1 LPDCLA
7 HVALAGVT
15 ALSWL
20 GLGTIVLAPLAVR
33 GDRMLDVLNRIA
45 VGAITFALLTLA
57 VGWARLV
64 YRDVYL
70 PFFVLTAS
78 IGLIAALRLARGAS
92 LPRVSSWPWWQ
103 TALLGLI
110 AFYVVLDAI
119 STCAPISSPDAL
131 LYHAADPARFED
143 AHRIFE
149 IPWNSSSYEPS
160 SVEML
165 VLNGFLLWDSVQGAF
180 APLLLGLVA
189 LAAVIGATHRLAGR
203 PAALLA
209 GAIFFAQPFMTWE
222 VTSGFIEAGLACMVA
237 LAAWNFMRFLEVRE
251 PAHLVVV
258 GILAGGAAG
267 MKYLGLI
274 AIAAFVVVAALL
286 ATRHLRAVHV
296 LAVAIPAVAVAVP
309 WYVKNAVLTGN
320 PVYPYVFG
328 GLNES
333 ALAELADTRAQF
345 GYGRSVVDL
354 LLLPF
359 RLLADAKPFD
369 AGEFISPLF
378 LLFAPLVFLLPSAR
392 RPAAVVWGGIVL
404 YLLAWFFA
412 TQQARFLVPLMP
424 ILAVLAAV
432 GALALA
438 VRGAAGLGV
447 VSVATGA
454 AFATGLVVSSVYAA
468 QFIPVA
474 VGAQERAAFLR
485 KEVSLYD
492 GVEWLNQHLG
502 SHDTVAFDGWTLLYL
517 RVPYVTFGTHG
528 DLLPLN
534 AGPRETKQFVRE
546 NGITHL
552 AVLARDKNRIRQ
564 AGSIGGQ
571 LVARVPV
578 RSITSRTLSKIGPPE
593 TMLVYEVGR
602 SN

>member
-1 LPDCLA
+1 
-7 HVALAGVT
+7 VT

-20 GLGTIVLAPLAVR
+20 GLGTIVLAPMAVR
-33 GDRMLDVLNRIA
+33 GDRALDVLNRIA
-45 VGAITFALLTLA
+45 IGAITFALLTLA
-57 VGWARLV
+57 AGWARLV

-70 PFFVLTAS
+70 PVLVLTAS
-78 IGLIAALRLARGAS
+78 IGLVAAFRLARGAS
-92 LPRVSSWPWWQ
+92 LPGVRAWPWWQ
-103 TALLGLI
+103 IALLVLM
-110 AFYVVLDAI
+110 AVYVILDVI

-131 LYHAADPARFED
+131 LYHAADPARFEE

-149 IPWNSSSYEPS
+149 VPWNSSSYEPS

-165 VLNGFLLWDSVQGAF
+165 VLDGFLLWNSVQGAF
-180 APLLLGLVA
+180 APLLLGLLA
-189 LAAVIGATHRLAGR
+189 LAAVIGATHRLVGR

-222 VTSGFIEAGLACMVA
+222 VTSSFIEAGLACTVV
-237 LAAWNFMRFLEVRE
+237 LAAWNFMRFLEVRGR
-251 PAHLVVV
+251 AHLIVV
-258 GILAGGAAG
+258 GIMVGGAAG

-274 AIAAFVVVAALL
+274 AFAAFVVAALL
-286 ATRHLRAVHV
+286 VRPHLRAAHV
-296 LAVAIPAVAVAVP
+296 FALVIPAVAVAVP

-320 PVYPYVFG
+320 PVYPYLFG
-328 GLNES
+328 GLNSS
-333 ALAELADTRAQF
+333 AVAELADTRAQF
-345 GYGRSVVDL
+345 GYGHSVMDF

-359 RLLADAKPFD
+359 RLLGDAKPFD

-378 LLFAPLVFLLPSAR
+378 LLFAPLVFLLPPAR
-392 RPAAVVWGGIVL
+392 RPAAAVWIGVAL
-404 YLLAWFFA
+404 YVLAWFFA

-432 GALALA
+432 GALSLA
-438 VRGAAGLGV
+438 ARGVAGLGV
-447 VSVATGA
+447 VSAATGA

-474 VGAQERAAFLR
+474 VGAQEREAFLR
-485 KEVSLYD
+485 REVSLYD
-492 GVEWLNQHLG
+492 GVEWLNKHLG
-502 SHDTVAFDGWTLLYL
+502 PRDTVAFDGWTLLYL

-534 AGPRETKQFVRE
+534 AGPRETKQFVRD

-552 AVLARDKNRIRQ
+552 AVLARDENRIRQ
-564 AGSIGGQ
+564 AGYLDAH

-578 RSITSRTLSKIGPPE
+578 RSVTSRTLSKIGPPE

-602 SN
+602 SS

>member
-7 HVALAGVT
+7 HFALAGVT

-20 GLGTIVLAPLAVR
+20 GLGTLVLAPLDVGGVR
-33 GDRMLDVLNRIA
+33 LLDALNRIA

-57 VGWARLV
+57 AGWAGLI

-70 PFFVLTAS
+70 PILVLTAS
-78 IGLIAALRLARGAS
+78 IGLIAALRLARGTS
-92 LPRVSSWPWWQ
+92 LPRVRSWPRWQ
-103 TALLGLI
+103 TALLVLI
-110 AFYVVLDAI
+110 TVYVVLDAI

-149 IPWNSSSYEPS
+149 VPWNSSSYEPS

-165 VLNGFLLWDSVQGAF
+165 VLQGFLLWSPVQGAF

-189 LAAVIGATHRLAGR
+189 LAAVIGATLRLAGR

-222 VTSGFIEAGLACMVA
+222 VTSIFVEAGLACMVA

-251 PAHLVVV
+251 PAHLVVA
-258 GILAGGAAG
+258 GILGGGAAG

-274 AIAAFVVVAALL
+274 ALAAFVVVAALL
-286 ATRHLRAVHV
+286 ARRHLRAVHV
-296 LAVAIPAVAVAVP
+296 LAFVIPAVAVAVP

-320 PVYPYVFG
+320 PVYPYIFG

-333 ALAELADTRAQF
+333 AVAELADTRAQF
-345 GYGRSVVDL
+345 GYGRSALDL

-359 RLLADAKPFD
+359 RLLADAEPFD
-369 AGEFISPLF
+369 AGEFVSPLF
-378 LLFAPLVFLLPSAR
+378 LFFAPVVFLLPSAR
-392 RPAAVVWGGIVL
+392 RPAAVVWTGIVF
-404 YLLAWFFA
+404 YVLAWFFA

-424 ILAVLAAV
+424 VLAVLAAM

-438 VRGAAGLGV
+438 RRGVTGLVGASV
-447 VSVATGA
+447 VTGA
-454 AFATGLVVSSVYAA
+454 ALATGLVVSLVYAA

-474 VGAQERAAFLR
+474 VGAQDRETFLR
-485 KEVSLYD
+485 KEASLYE
-492 GVEWLNQHLG
+492 GVEWLNRHLG
-502 SHDTVAFDGWTLLYL
+502 PDDTVAFDGWTLLYL

-528 DLLPLN
+528 DLLPSD
-534 AGPRETKQFVRE
+534 AGPDETWRFVRE
-546 NGITHL
+546 NGVTHL
-552 AVLARDKNRIRQ
+552 AVLARNTNRIRQ
-564 AGSIGGQ
+564 AGYVGAR
-571 LVARVPV
+571 LVARVQV
-578 RSITSRTLSKIGPPE
+578 RSVTSRTLSEIGPPE
-593 TMLVYEVGR
+593 VMLVYEVGR
-602 SN
+602 SR